1 MEKVVDYLNEN
12 RPGEVHIAQMNL
24 FPLMDFPN
32 SVLQFKDFTLYENPV
47 RADSLHQ
54 EPILYLNELNLSLD
68 IVELIRGNIKV
79 DQFRLENGFVRLEVY
94 PDSLMNLEKAL
105 GSLMAESPS
114 PQDEEPDSTRSI
126 DVDKIE
132 LINIL
137 ALYKDHNS
145 GDQLNIQINQL
156 ESQFSYLPGLIE
168 SGIELN
174 IDINNINYQNINVEN
189 KNDIVFSSHI
199 LYDSENR
206 NVQIEPSFLTIA
218 GLELE
223 TWGSYDFLHDP
234 QINMDFMAKNTGL
247 DVLNFLFLG
256 ILDLDE
262 IERID
267 VAISYSYRLF

>member
-12 RPGEVHIAQMNL
+12 RPGEVQIAQMNL
-24 FPLMDFPN
+24 LPLMDFPN

-54 EPILYLNELNLSLD
+54 EPILYIHELDLSLD
-68 IVELIRGNIKV
+68 ILELIRGNIKV

-105 GSLMAESPS
+105 GSLTRENSS
-114 PQDEEPDSTRSI
+114 SEGEKSDSTLSI

-137 ALYKDHNS
+137 ALYQDHNS
-145 GDQLNIQINQL
+145 DDEFNIQVNQL

-174 IDINNINYQNINVEN
+174 IDINSFKYQNINLEKQKQLQKPSHN
-189 KNDIVFSSHI
+189 K
-199 LYDSENR
+199 
-206 NVQIEPSFLTIA
+206 
-218 GLELE
+218 
-223 TWGSYDFLHDP
+223 
-234 QINMDFMAKNTGL
+234 KNGR
-247 DVLNFLFLG
+247 G
-256 ILDLDE
+256 
-262 IERID
+262 
-267 VAISYSYRLF
+267 